1 MMFRAF
7 TVHSV
12 SCEHIDTQV
21 EEGGKNEGKMLGASK
36 SGKNTLLDVQ
46 VVKGKFFRNKKLE

>member
-1 MMFRAF
+1 MICRAF
-7 TVHSV
+7 SVHSL
-12 SCEHIDTQV
+12 SCEHNDTQV

-46 VVKGKFFRNKKLE
+46 VVKGKFF